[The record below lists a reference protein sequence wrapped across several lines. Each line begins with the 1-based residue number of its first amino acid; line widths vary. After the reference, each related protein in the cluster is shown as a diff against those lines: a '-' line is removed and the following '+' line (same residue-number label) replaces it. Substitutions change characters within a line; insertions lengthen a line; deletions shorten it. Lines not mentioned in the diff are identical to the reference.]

1 MELTEK
7 QKIGLEIAIE
17 RFKNKE
23 KYTVISGYAGTRQIN
38 AC

>member
-7 QKIGLEIAIE
+7 QKKGLEIAIE

-23 KYTVISGYAGTRQIN
+23 KYTIISGYAGTRKDN
-38 AC
+38 TC